1 MSVTWET
8 LREAMLQAREVRRL
22 QGDARPLIADL
33 GALRAEGSEIP
44 GFGALLDL
52 IEAATRGPVALAQSG
67 QTLDG
72 RIATARGHS
81 HYVNGPE
88 ALDHL
93 HRLRA
98 LVDAVVVGSGTLRAD
113 DPSLTVRRCAGDNPT
128 RVVLAGTSRVPRD
141 RKLFTDDAAPTLVTG
156 VDLPCEPDEDGHVD
170 PRGVLESLSAFGL
183 DVVLVEGGAKTVS
196 RFLAAG
202 CLDRLH
208 LLVAPTIL
216 GSGREGFVLDPVE
229 TMDEVRRFSASRYD
243 LGADTLFDLV
253 PGGREPDPD
262 REGEA
267 DASGSGA

>member
-1 MSVTWET
+1 MSVSWEM
-8 LREAMLQAREVRRL
+8 LCQAMVRAREVRRL
-22 QGDARPLIADL
+22 GGDARPLIADL
-33 GALRAEGSEIP
+33 TAMRSQGSAIP
-44 GFGALLDL
+44 AFGALLDL
-52 IEAATRGPVALAQSG
+52 VEAAVRGPVAVGQSG

-72 RIATARGHS
+72 RIATERGHS

-98 LVDAVVVGSGTLRAD
+98 LVDAVVVGAGTLRTD

-128 RVVLAGTSRVPRD
+128 RVVLAGTARIPRD
-141 RKLFTDDAAPTLVTG
+141 RKLFKDDAAPTLVTG
-156 VDLPCEPDEDGHVD
+156 VDLPCEPDGDGLVD

-183 DVVLVEGGAKTVS
+183 DVVLVEGGAKTLS

-202 CLDRLH
+202 CLSRLH

-216 GSGREGFVLDPVE
+216 GSGRAGFMLDAVD
-229 TMDEVRRFSASRYD
+229 TMDEARRFSSTRYD

-253 PGGREPDPD
+253 PERLEPDEERGREIS
-262 REGEA
+262 
-267 DASGSGA
+267 DAAVVR

>member
-1 MSVTWET
+1 MSVTWDS
-8 LREAMLQAREVRRL
+8 LREAMVRAREVRRL
-22 QGDARPLIADL
+22 DGDARPLIADL
-33 GALRAEGSEIP
+33 AAMRSEGADIP
-44 GFGALLDL
+44 AFGALLDL
-52 IEAATRGPVALAQSG
+52 VEAAARGPVAVAQSG

-98 LVDAVVVGSGTLRAD
+98 LVDAVIVGSGTLRAD

-128 RVVLAGTSRVPRD
+128 RVVLAGASRVPRD
-141 RKLFTDDAAPTLVTG
+141 RKMFTDDAAPTLVTG
-156 VDLPCEPDEDGHVD
+156 VDLPCEPDADGHVD
-170 PRGVLESLSAFGL
+170 PRGVLDSLSAFGL

-202 CLDRLH
+202 CLSRLH

-216 GSGREGFVLDPVE
+216 GSGREGFVLDAVD
-229 TMDEVRRFSASRYD
+229 TMDEARRFSATRYD

-253 PGGREPDPD
+253 PERVGPEEPADGAGSDGGGR
-262 REGEA
+262 
-267 DASGSGA
+267 